1 MPGFAYGVLTG
12 AAVAWASI
20 IVGVIVAASRRHH
33 RRVKSPP
40 PICGCEHHLAF
51 HELDD
56 EGNATG
62 PCHEIVVT
70 HNATECGC
78 QRYTGPVPLP
88 EFYAPEIKG

>member
-20 IVGVIVAASRRHH
+20 LFGVIVAASRRRR
-33 RRVKSPP
+33 RRVKPQP

-51 HELDD
+51 HELAD
-56 EGNATG
+56 EGDPIG
-62 PCHEIVVT
+62 PCRKIVAT
-70 HNATECGC
+70 YHGTECGC